1 MKFTKILTIAF
12 TLAFAYAQSTDADIV
27 SDVESN
33 QVPDY
38 AGVEAQNAYDPTAY
52 GGENSDDYGDADSVN
67 ALDGMGEGSDD
78 DSTESNPV
86 SSAPV
91 TDAPSSPGVIVP
103 ESSTPPESTVPEATA
118 PEVDAAANENAV
130 QEIIEQ
136 KDEIPQDE
144 IPLNMVFNGASG
156 EAAPVAAAAQEA
168 GQEAAKEKP
177 ISALD
182 DETKTETSIDPA
194 KIASGLV
201 GAAALSSAGI
211 LFMVKRAK
219 RRGLESVRSQ
229 ISMA

>member
-12 TLAFAYAQSTDADIV
+12 TLAFAYAQSADTDIV

-38 AGVEAQNAYDPTAY
+38 AGIEPQNTADSTIY
-52 GGENSDDYGDADSVN
+52 AGENSDDYGDANGVD
-67 ALDGMGEGSDD
+67 AYDGMGEDSDD
-78 DSTESNPV
+78 NTESNPI
-86 SSAPV
+86 S
-91 TDAPSSPGVIVP
+91 TAPSSPVVDVP

-118 PEVDAAANENAV
+118 PEVDAADENES
-130 QEIIEQ
+130 IMEQ
-136 KDEIPQDE
+136 KDEIPQEE
-144 IPLNMVFNGASG
+144 IPLSMVFSGASG

-168 GQEAAKEKP
+168 EEAKEKP

-182 DETKTETSIDPA
+182 DETKTDTSIDPA

-201 GAAALSSAGI
+201 GAACLSSAGI
-211 LFMVKRAK
+211 FFMVKRAK

-229 ISMA
+229 ITMA